1 MAQRLRENG
10 ISNAEYTTTGTLS
23 QIISTLD
30 KGQPVP
36 LGVMHSEG
44 TIVELPS
51 GGSSRYPYLR
61 VGDNHYK
68 KFGGSGHWLLVV
80 GYEGDKENPSAFLF
94 NDLLKQSSRLNWYA
108 LELDKRPLMHSIKNE
123 NFRSLWEPKVNQ
135 IFDSLLFNSSF
146 EDNSFSCKL
155 LWGDARNQISKIPI
169 NINFD
174 LVFLDGFSPQKCPE
188 IWSVEFISNIK
199 TKLKKGGCIITY
211 CSSAA
216 VRKTFID
223 LGLVIYN
230 ILPDTK
236 TKNFWSIG
244 TLALEAINTNEHQI
258 NPYIEKL
265 TLMELEHL
273 KTKAAVPYRDP
284 DINSLSLEILQRRN
298 NEQRLSLLA
307 DTNKWR
313 KKWNMTKST

>member
-1 MAQRLRENG
+1 MEDLQEFITKDGSFSLHSKFYNENFHSSLG
-10 ISNAEYTTTGTLS
+10 AFSEAKNKFICPSNLS
-23 QIISTLD
+23 RFKGKSLSVLD
-30 KGQPVP
+30 ICFG
-36 LGVMHSEG
+36 LG
-44 TIVELPS
+44 
-51 GGSSRYPYLR
+51 Y
-61 VGDNHYK
+61 N
-68 KFGGSGHWLLVV
+68 
-80 GYEGDKENPSAFLF
+80 SAFLF